1 MKFLHKSYSSLNVD
15 YLNPNRTKD
24 IIVLYKQNNME
35 IDSVNLFI
43 QVQALLKPL
52 SRWMWLNYEKYNLIL
67 LMTEHLLVQQ
77 V

>member
-1 MKFLHKSYSSLNVD
+1 M
-15 YLNPNRTKD
+15 
-24 IIVLYKQNNME
+24 IVLYKQNNME

-67 LMTEHLLVQQ
+67 LMTEHLLVQH